1 MKKVWLVFTEYDDI
15 EACESA
21 EVAKA
26 RMKQIIEMAMDEDCV
41 DSTLQTLEQHY
52 EETHDDGY
60 FEVGNGWLRAERLF
74 MYGEKDFEKEN

>member
-1 MKKVWLVFTEYDDI
+1 MKKVWLVFTEHDDI

-26 RMKQIIEMAMDEDCV
+26 RMKQIIEMVLDEDCI
-41 DSTLQTLEQHY
+41 DDALLTLEQHY
-52 EETHDDGY
+52 EDTCDEGY

-74 MYGEKDFEKEN
+74 MYEEKDFEKEN